1 MMLARLQLG
10 AISLSIFEDF
20 DAAQWRAKYVAP
32 AVADAEHVLFFNDPK
47 VGIVATALLE
57 CFLWGFLM
65 NMAPAFANLPEPQ
78 KEEAFGRLA
87 NTSLGRFLK
96 QSGMEASASG
106 IDAFSRLWLGFLVIA
121 GATVREALEKKD
133 TSRGPR
139 EWMRDY
145 LRETESFL
153 PAATRHNAFVVSG
166 ASGDLVLC
174 MAASA
179 ACESITKRMKEELE
193 VNDTQLEAQ
202 RHSFGPDVFISYH
215 RSELGHARLLG
226 EALWKVGFNIW
237 IDLAIPP
244 GDNFSHTI
252 NERVRAARSVLVC
265 WSPAAAASQWVQA
278 EALVGFDRKVLV
290 PAMLQACTVPT
301 PFNSVHHEDMCNW
314 SGDLSAPS
322 FQALVRRIAYLSR
335 RDCLVEWLSLI
346 QTGAIAVQQAKELC
360 GKWPDDE
367 LSKQIVAFIDGLGAG
382 DAFPLDKFNS
392 LRVDR

>member
-1 MMLARLQLG
+1 M
-10 AISLSIFEDF
+10 SIFEDY

-32 AVADAEHVLFFNDPK
+32 AMADAEHVLFFNDPK

-65 NMAPAFANLPEPQ
+65 NMAPGFAKLPEPQ
-78 KEEAFGRLA
+78 REEAFGRLA
-87 NTSLGRFLK
+87 NTGLGGFLE

-106 IDAFSRLWLGFLVIA
+106 IDAFSRLWLGFLLVA
-121 GATVREALEKKD
+121 GATVREAIEKRD

-153 PAATRHNAFVVSG
+153 PAATRHKAFVVSG

-179 ACESITKRMKEELE
+179 ACESMTKRMKEELE
-193 VNDTQLEAQ
+193 ITNDQLEAS
-202 RHSFGPDVFISYH
+202 RRSFGLDVFISYH
-215 RSELGHARLLG
+215 RGELGAARLLG

-252 NERVRAARSVLVC
+252 NERVRAARAVLVC
-265 WSPAAAASQWVQA
+265 WSPAATASQWVQA

-290 PAMLQACTVPT
+290 PAMLEACTVPT
-301 PFNSVHHEDMCNW
+301 PFNSVHHEDMRDW
-314 SGDLSAPS
+314 SGDLSASS
-322 FQALVRRIAYLSR
+322 FQALVNRIANLSG
-335 RDCLVEWLSLI
+335 RDSLVEWLSI
-346 QTGAIAVQQAKELC
+346 IKTGSVAVQKAKELC

-367 LSKQIVAFIDGLGAG
+367 LSKHLVAFINGLG
-382 DAFPLDKFNS
+382 DADVFRLEQFNS